1 MAKKIRDRI
10 NIRKRLNKI
19 SEKKIMETIIV
30 ILLSVFTAFVAFY
43 SMRLGRYS
51 SLVIFALGIIPVLI
65 AFFLRI
71 DLKRMI
77 PDIIFGLTDN
87 LLLIIPAIIGAELF
101 GAAGALAGA
110 VVGNAISDAVAGYFE
125 GNISEFL
132 HSRGIDATRTVL
144 GSSLG
149 KMSGCLVVG
158 IFLIFF

>member
-1 MAKKIRDRI
+1 M
-10 NIRKRLNKI
+10 IRKMNKK

-30 ILLSVFTAFVAFY
+30 VLLSVFTAFAALY
-43 SMRLGRYS
+43 AMRLGRYS
-51 SLVIFALGIIPVLI
+51 SIIIFVMGFIPIVIAYFM
-65 AFFLRI
+65 RI
-71 DLKRMI
+71 DLKRML

-87 LLLIIPAIIGAELF
+87 LILIIPAIIGAQLF

-125 GNISEFL
+125 GNLSEFL

-149 KMSGCLVVG
+149 KMSGCLLVG
-158 IFLIFF
+158 IILIFTG

>member
-1 MAKKIRDRI
+1 MMIRQLRKRI
-10 NIRKRLNKI
+10 NKR

-30 ILLSVFTAFVAFY
+30 ILLSIFVAFIAFY
-43 SMRLGRYS
+43 AMRLGRFS
-51 SLVIFALGIIPVLI
+51 SIVIFAMGLVPILI
-65 AFFLRI
+65 SYFLKI

-77 PDIIFGLTDN
+77 PDIIFGVTDN

-132 HSRGIDATRTVL
+132 HSKGIDATRTVL
-144 GSSLG
+144 GSSMG

-158 IFLIFF
+158 ILLIFF

>member
-1 MAKKIRDRI
+1 MVRRLRKRI
-10 NIRKRLNKI
+10 NKR

-30 ILLSVFTAFVAFY
+30 VLLSIFVAFIAFY
-43 SMRLGRYS
+43 AISLGRFS
-51 SLVIFALGIIPVLI
+51 SIIIFALGFIPILI
-65 AFFLRI
+65 SFFLKI

-132 HSRGIDATRTVL
+132 HSKGIDATRTVL
-144 GSSLG
+144 GSSMG

-158 IFLIFF
+158 ILLIFF